1 MKPLQVTIYFHISF
15 KHLIACNRRCI
26 KDLHEW
32 KESIKPFQKIKT
44 FVFSFCQMKI
54 IFGFKDRQIKEFAF
68 TLFLQ

>member
-1 MKPLQVTIYFHISF
+1 MTIYFHISF

-44 FVFSFCQMKI
+44 FVESS
-54 IFGFKDRQIKEFAF
+54 AF
-68 TLFLQ
+68 VR